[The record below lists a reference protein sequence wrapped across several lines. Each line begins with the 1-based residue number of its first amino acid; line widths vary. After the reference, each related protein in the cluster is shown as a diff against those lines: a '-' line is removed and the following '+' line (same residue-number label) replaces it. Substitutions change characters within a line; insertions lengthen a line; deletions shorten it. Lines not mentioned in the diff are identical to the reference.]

1 MEALLRGGG
10 GVTRLAQIE
19 SFIKPC
25 AEVISSIIRAEV
37 TVVDE
42 ELNRIYGTGFYQ
54 SEEVPAIVKKK
65 SSAFFGSILREGTPK
80 LVTDICNDAVCK
92 ECERHDLCTI
102 KAEMGYPLEEQ
113 GEIIGIIGISAFEE
127 KAGEYIK
134 ENYDRLLEF
143 LKYIGILICS
153 QLKTVE
159 QVHSMSKQLGEVSR
173 QTSQYHLIGE
183 SEKMR
188 RLIALGRRVAASDS
202 TVLITGE
209 SGTGKEEMA
218 KFLHANSGRHNG
230 PMIAINCGAIPEN
243 LIESEL
249 FGYEGGSFTGAKKG
263 GAAGKFELANHGTL
277 FLDEV
282 GELPMIAQTRFL
294 RVLQERKVERI
305 GGTKP
310 IPIDIRIVAATN
322 RNLEEM
328 VSNHT
333 FRQDLYYRLN
343 VIPMEMPPLRER
355 EDDIIILAQHF
366 LCHYNSTLHK
376 NIHGFD
382 YESQMLLMAYS
393 WPGNIREL
401 KNLIEFLVNIAEGEL
416 ITAGDLPAH
425 ILTRNP
431 LVPSTKLSLSELMQN
446 YEKSIL
452 SAYLKNKASADDKLQ
467 IAKELGI
474 SQATLYRKLS
484 RYNL

>member
-1 MEALLRGGG
+1 M
-10 GVTRLAQIE
+10 
-19 SFIKPC
+19 
-25 AEVISSIIRAEV
+25 EVISSIIRAEV

-54 SEEVPAIVKKK
+54 SEEIPAIAKKK

-209 SGTGKEEMA
+209 TGTGKEDLRRDKADSYRYSYRGGYKPE
-218 KFLHANSGRHNG
+218 SGRNG
-230 PMIAINCGAIPEN
+230 EQSYVSPGFILSPECHPYGNAASAGAGRRHYY
-243 LIESEL
+243 
-249 FGYEGGSFTGAKKG
+249 FGTAFS
-263 GAAGKFELANHGTL
+263 
-277 FLDEV
+277 
-282 GELPMIAQTRFL
+282 
-294 RVLQERKVERI
+294 
-305 GGTKP
+305 
-310 IPIDIRIVAATN
+310 
-322 RNLEEM
+322 
-328 VSNHT
+328 
-333 FRQDLYYRLN
+333 
-343 VIPMEMPPLRER
+343 PPLQ
-355 EDDIIILAQHF
+355 QHAPQK
-366 LCHYNSTLHK
+366 HPW
-376 NIHGFD
+376 I
-382 YESQMLLMAYS
+382 
-393 WPGNIREL
+393 
-401 KNLIEFLVNIAEGEL
+401 
-416 ITAGDLPAH
+416 
-425 ILTRNP
+425 
-431 LVPSTKLSLSELMQN
+431 
-446 YEKSIL
+446 
-452 SAYLKNKASADDKLQ
+452 
-467 IAKELGI
+467 
-474 SQATLYRKLS
+474 
-484 RYNL
+484 